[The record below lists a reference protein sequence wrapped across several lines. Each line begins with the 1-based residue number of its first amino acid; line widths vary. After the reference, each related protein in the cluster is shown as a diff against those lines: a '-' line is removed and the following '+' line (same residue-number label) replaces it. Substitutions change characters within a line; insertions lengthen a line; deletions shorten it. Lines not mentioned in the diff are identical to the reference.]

1 MFYPSL
7 EKVTELSKEYNKIPV
22 SLEVYM
28 DFHTP
33 IALLNH
39 IRQHCSQYFLLES
52 IEGGE
57 KWARYTFLG
66 FNPKELFYVQEGKS
80 FHKTSE
86 GIRHIAGNPIDI
98 LKNILEEYNAPKDK
112 SLPPLTGGAVGYF
125 GYETVKYVED
135 ITLSNHNS
143 LKAEDIKLM
152 FFDEIIAFDHL
163 KQKIILMANI
173 DVAAMG
179 RAAAVKQ
186 TEEQIVATAYQAAKD
201 RLAELYTFINTPAK
215 KYNVHVNEEITFES
229 NMTKETF
236 MQNVMKA
243 KTYIENGDIFQ
254 VVLSQVF
261 KTKLNCELFD
271 VYRVLRTINP
281 SPYMYLMKIEDM
293 EIAGASPETLV
304 KVQDGIVMTQPI
316 AGTRRRGKSDEE
328 DTRLEQE
335 LLNDKKELAEHNML
349 VDLARN
355 DVGKISEFNSV
366 QVSDYQAFKKL
377 SHVIHLTT
385 NVKGRLRKDF
395 SSIDAV
401 RELLPAGTL
410 SGAPKVRAMEIIEEL
425 ENEKRGIY
433 GGAIGYIGY
442 DGNLD
447 TCITIRTIVKKDGMA
462 YVQAGAGIVLDSDPE
477 SEYKETI
484 TKASAIFDAIQ
495 KVREM
500 R

>member
-7 EKVTELSKEYNKIPV
+7 EQVMELSKEYNKIPI
-22 SLEVYM
+22 SFEIYM

-33 IALLNH
+33 IAVLSK
-39 IRQHCSQYFLLES
+39 IREKSNEYFLLES

-66 FNPKELFYVQEGKS
+66 FNPIELFYVRAGKTY
-80 FHKTSE
+80 HKTKQGTE
-86 GIRHIAGNPIDI
+86 NIEGNPIDS
-98 LKNILEEYNAPKDK
+98 LKTLLKAYKAPKDK
-112 SLPPLTGGAVGYF
+112 MLPPLTGGAVGYF
-125 GYETVKYVED
+125 GYETIKYVED
-135 ITLSNHNS
+135 IALNNHDS
-143 LKAEDIKLM
+143 LNAEDMKLM
-152 FFDEIIAFDHL
+152 FFDELIAFDHL

-173 DVAAMG
+173 DTTKLELNSQEALEAAYG
-179 RAAAVKQ
+179 EAKVKLESLYAV
-186 TEEQIVATAYQAAKD
+186 
-201 RLAELYTFINTPAK
+201 INEPVK
-215 KYNVHVNEEITFES
+215 KHSLHFDEEICFES
-229 NMTKETF
+229 NMTEEEYKRI
-236 MQNVMKA
+236 VMKA
-243 KTYIENGDIFQ
+243 KQYIENGDIFQ

-261 KTKLNCELFD
+261 KTRLNCELFD

-281 SPYMYLMKIEDM
+281 SPYMYFMKFEDM
-293 EIAGASPETLV
+293 EVAGASPETLV
-304 KVQDGIVMTQPI
+304 KVQNGTVMTQPI
-316 AGTRRRGKSDEE
+316 AGTRRRGKTEEE
-328 DTRLEQE
+328 DLKLEE
-335 LLNDKKELAEHNML
+335 DLLSDKKELAEHNML

-355 DVGKISEFNSV
+355 DVGKISEFDSV
-366 QVSDYQAFKKL
+366 QVSDYMACKRL

-385 NVKGRLRKDF
+385 NVKGRLRKGF
-395 SSIDAV
+395 ESIDAV

-425 ENEKRGIY
+425 ENEKRGVY

-447 TCITIRTIVKKDGMA
+447 TCIAIRTVVKKEGIA
-462 YVQAGAGIVLDSDPE
+462 YMQAGAGIVLDSNPK

-484 TKASAIFDAIQ
+484 TKASAVFDAIR

>member
-7 EKVTELSKEYNKIPV
+7 EQVKAFSKEYHKIPV
-22 SLEVYM
+22 SLEMYM

-33 IALLNH
+33 IGLLSH
-39 IRQHCSQYFLLES
+39 IKENYKEYFLLES

-66 FNPKELFYVQEGKS
+66 FAPKELLYVKDGRT
-80 FHKTSE
+80 FHKIGEETKAVE
-86 GIRHIAGNPIDI
+86 GNPLDI
-98 LKNILEEYNAPKDK
+98 LEGLLKAYNAPKDK
-112 SLPPLTGGAVGYF
+112 MLPPFTGGAVGYF

-135 ITLSNHNS
+135 ITLNNEDQ

-152 FFDEIIAFDHL
+152 FFDHIIAFDHL
-163 KQKIILMANI
+163 KQKITLIVNI
-173 DVAAMG
+173 EGTAKDLQ
-179 RAAAVKQ
+179 K
-186 TEEQIVATAYQAAKD
+186 AYQNAQD
-201 RLAELYTFINTPAK
+201 ELLRLYDFVSEPVK
-215 KYNVHVNEEITFES
+215 KHTVSFDEEVNFVSSMTQEDYENNV
-229 NMTKETF
+229 K
-236 MQNVMKA
+236 KA
-243 KTYIENGDIFQ
+243 KAYIENGDIFQ

-261 KTKLNCELFD
+261 KAELKCELFD

-281 SPYMYLMKIEDM
+281 SPYMYFMKFEDM

-304 KVQDGIVMTQPI
+304 KVQNGTVVTQPI
-316 AGTRRRGKSDEE
+316 AGTRRRGKTDEE
-328 DTRLEQE
+328 DRRLEAE
-335 LLNDKKELAEHNML
+335 LLKDKKELAEHNML

-355 DVGKISEFNSV
+355 DVGKISEFSSV
-366 QVSDYQAFKKL
+366 QVSDYMAFKRL

-385 NVKGRLRKDF
+385 NVQGRLKKDL
-395 SSIDAV
+395 SPLEAV
-401 RELLPAGTL
+401 RAILPAGTL

-425 ENEKRGIY
+425 ENEKRGVY

-447 TCITIRTIVKKDGMA
+447 TCITIRTIVKKEGIA

-484 TKASAIFDAIQ
+484 TKASALFDAVK
-495 KVREM
+495 KVRNM
-500 R
+500 K

>member
-7 EKVTELSKEYNKIPV
+7 EQIKAFSKEYHKIPV
-22 SLEVYM
+22 SLEMYM

-33 IALLNH
+33 IGLLSH
-39 IRQHCSQYFLLES
+39 IKENYKEYFLLES

-66 FNPKELFYVQEGKS
+66 FAPNELLYVKDGRT
-80 FHKTSE
+80 FHKIKEETRAVE
-86 GIRHIAGNPIDI
+86 GNPLDI
-98 LKNILEEYNAPKDK
+98 LEGLLKAYNAPKDK
-112 SLPPLTGGAVGYF
+112 MLPPFTGGAVGYF

-135 ITLSNHNS
+135 ITLNNADQ

-152 FFDEIIAFDHL
+152 FFDRIIAFDHL
-163 KQKIILMANI
+163 KQKITLIVNI
-173 DVAAMG
+173 EGTAKDL
-179 RAAAVKQ
+179 Q
-186 TEEQIVATAYQAAKD
+186 QAYQNAQYELL
-201 RLAELYTFINTPAK
+201 RLYDFVSEPVK
-215 KYNVHVNEEITFES
+215 KHTVSFDEEVDFVSSMTQEDYENNV
-229 NMTKETF
+229 K
-236 MQNVMKA
+236 KA
-243 KTYIENGDIFQ
+243 KAYIENGDIFQ

-261 KTKLNCELFD
+261 KAELKCELFD

-281 SPYMYLMKIEDM
+281 SPYMYFMKFEDM

-304 KVQDGIVMTQPI
+304 KVQNGTVVTQPI
-316 AGTRRRGKSDEE
+316 AGTRRRGKTDEE
-328 DTRLEQE
+328 DRRLEAE
-335 LLNDKKELAEHNML
+335 LLKDKKELAEHNML

-355 DVGKISEFNSV
+355 DVGKISEFSSV
-366 QVSDYQAFKKL
+366 QVSDYMAFKRL

-385 NVKGRLRKDF
+385 NVQGRLKKDL
-395 SSIDAV
+395 SPLEAV
-401 RELLPAGTL
+401 RAILPAGTL

-425 ENEKRGIY
+425 EKEKRGVY

-447 TCITIRTIVKKDGMA
+447 TCITIRTIVKKEGIA

-484 TKASAIFDAIQ
+484 TKASALFDAVK
-495 KVREM
+495 KVRDM
-500 R
+500 K

>member
-7 EKVTELSKEYNKIPV
+7 ERVIELSKSYNKIPV
-22 SLEVYM
+22 SLEIYM

-33 IALLNH
+33 IALINL
-39 IRQHCSQYFLLES
+39 IRQKCSEYFLLES

-66 FNPKELFYVQEGKS
+66 FDPKEVFYVKGGRSYYKTLEG
-80 FHKTSE
+80 TE
-86 GIRHIAGNPIDI
+86 ELQGNPLDVLKAI
-98 LKNILEEYNAPKDK
+98 LKGYHAPKDK
-112 SLPPLTGGAVGYF
+112 NLPPLTGGAVGYF

-135 ITLSNHNS
+135 ITLDNHDS
-143 LKAEDIKLM
+143 LKAQDIKLM
-152 FFDEIIAFDHL
+152 FFDDMIAFDHL
-163 KQKIILMANI
+163 KQKIKLITNI
-173 DVAAMG
+173 NIAEDAAYDTQDIEK
-179 RAAAVKQ
+179 AY
-186 TEEQIVATAYQAAKD
+186 EEAKE
-201 RLAELYTFINTPAK
+201 RLHQLYAFINKPAK
-215 KYNVHVNEEITFES
+215 KHTVGFDEEIHFES
-229 NMTKETF
+229 NMTKEAF
-236 MQNVMKA
+236 IDNVLRA

-281 SPYMYLMKIEDM
+281 SPYMYFMKFDNM
-293 EIAGASPETLV
+293 EVAGASPETLV
-304 KVQDGIVMTQPI
+304 KVQDGTLITQPI
-316 AGTRRRGKSDEE
+316 AGTRRRGKTEEE
-328 DTRLEQE
+328 DRAIEAD

-355 DVGKISEFNSV
+355 DVGKISEFNTV
-366 QVSDYQAFKKL
+366 QVSEYMAFKRL

-385 NVKGRLRKDF
+385 NVQGKLRKGFD
-395 SSIDAV
+395 SIDAV

-425 ENEKRGIY
+425 ENEKRGVY

-447 TCITIRTIVKKDGMA
+447 TCIAIRTVVKKEGTA
-462 YVQAGAGIVLDSDPE
+462 YVQAGAGIVLDSNPE
-477 SEYKETI
+477 SEYQETI
-484 TKASAIFDAIQ
+484 TKASALFEAIK
-495 KVREM
+495 KVREIQ
-500 R
+500 

>member
-7 EKVTELSKEYNKIPV
+7 EKVVELSKSYNKIPL
-22 SLEVYM
+22 SLEIYM

-33 IALLNH
+33 IGVLSH
-39 IRQHCSQYFLLES
+39 MREMYDEYFLLES

-66 FNPKELFYVQEGKS
+66 FDPKELFYVKEGKS
-80 FHKTSE
+80 FHKTKE
-86 GIRHIAGNPIDI
+86 GITQLIGNPINI
-98 LKNILEEYNAPKDK
+98 LKSILKGYSAPKDNN
-112 SLPPLTGGAVGYF
+112 LPPLTGGAVGYF

-135 ITLSNHNS
+135 IVLSNPDN

-152 FFDEIIAFDHL
+152 FFDELIAFDHL
-163 KQKIILMANI
+163 KQKITLICNI
-173 DVAAMG
+173 DG
-179 RAAAVKQ
+179 Q
-186 TEEQIVATAYQAAKD
+186 AKD
-201 RLAELYTFINTPAK
+201 ITKAYDEAQSKIMKLYDFVNKPTK
-215 KYNVHVNEEITFES
+215 KHAVNFNEEILFKS
-229 NMTKETF
+229 NMPKEVF
-236 MQNVMKA
+236 IDKVIKA
-243 KTYIENGDIFQ
+243 KSYIENGDIFQ

-281 SPYMYLMKIEDM
+281 SPYMYFMKFEDIEV
-293 EIAGASPETLV
+293 AGASPETLV
-304 KVQDGIVMTQPI
+304 KVQDGTIITQPI
-316 AGTRRRGKSDEE
+316 AGTRRRGKTDEE
-328 DTRLEQE
+328 DIRLEAE
-335 LLNDKKELAEHNML
+335 LLSDQKERAEHNML

-366 QVSDYQAFKKL
+366 AVSDYMGFKRL

-385 NVKGRLRKDF
+385 SVKGRLRKDLE
-395 SSIDAV
+395 SIEAV
-401 RELLPAGTL
+401 KELLPAGTL

-425 ENEKRGIY
+425 ETEKRGVY

-447 TCITIRTIVKKDGMA
+447 TCIAIRTVVKKDGIA

-477 SEYKETI
+477 SEYQETI
-484 TKASAIFDAIQ
+484 TKASAIFEAIR
-495 KVREM
+495 KVGDM
-500 R
+500 K

>member
-7 EKVTELSKEYNKIPV
+7 EKVIELSKEYHKIPV
-22 SLEVYM
+22 SLEIYM

-33 IALLNH
+33 IGLLNN
-39 IRQHCSQYFLLES
+39 IRKEYNEYFLLES

-66 FNPKELFYVQEGKS
+66 FNPKELFYVKEGKA
-80 FHKTSE
+80 FHKTKQGTKNIE
-86 GIRHIAGNPIDI
+86 GNPIDV
-98 LKNILEEYNAPKDK
+98 LKDLLKGCNAPKDK
-112 SLPPLTGGAVGYF
+112 NLPPLTGGAVGYF
-125 GYETVKYVED
+125 GYETIKYVED
-135 ITLSNHNS
+135 ISLNNHDS
-143 LKAEDIKLM
+143 LKAEDMKLM
-152 FFDEIIAFDHL
+152 FFDDLIAFDHL
-163 KQKIILMANI
+163 KQKITLITNI
-173 DVAAMG
+173 DSTAAG
-179 RAAAVKQ
+179 
-186 TEEQIVATAYQAAKD
+186 EN
-201 RLAELYTFINTPAK
+201 LAEAYEEAKHKLEKLYAF
-215 KYNVHVNEEITFES
+215 VNEPTTKHIVSFDEEPSFKS
-229 NMTKETF
+229 NMTQEAF
-236 MQNVMKA
+236 MENVMKA
-243 KTYIENGDIFQ
+243 KAYIENGDIFQ

-261 KTKLNCELFD
+261 KTELNCELFD

-281 SPYMYLMKIEDM
+281 SPYMYFMKFEDM

-304 KVQDGIVMTQPI
+304 KVQDGTVITQPI
-316 AGTRRRGKSDEE
+316 AGTRRRGKTDEE
-328 DTRLEQE
+328 DARLEEE

-366 QVSDYQAFKKL
+366 EVSDYMAFKRL

-385 NVKGRLRKDF
+385 NVKGKLRQDF
-395 SSIDAV
+395 DSIDAV
-401 RELLPAGTL
+401 REILPAGTL

-425 ENEKRGIY
+425 ENEKRGVY
-433 GGAIGYIGY
+433 GGAIGYVGY

-447 TCITIRTIVKKDGMA
+447 TCIAIRTVVKKDGIA

-484 TKASAIFDAIQ
+484 TKAGAIFDAVK

-500 R
+500 Q

>member
-7 EKVTELSKEYNKIPV
+7 EQVKAFSKEYHKVPV
-22 SLEVYM
+22 SLEMYM

-33 IALLNH
+33 IGLLSH
-39 IRQHCSQYFLLES
+39 IKENYKEYFLLES

-66 FNPKELFYVQEGKS
+66 FAPKELLYVKDGMT
-80 FHKTSE
+80 FHKIGEETKAVE
-86 GIRHIAGNPIDI
+86 GNPLDI
-98 LKNILEEYNAPKDK
+98 LEGLLKDCNAPKDK
-112 SLPPLTGGAVGYF
+112 MLPPFTGGAVGYF
-125 GYETVKYVED
+125 GYETVKYVEN
-135 ITLSNHNS
+135 ITLNNADQ

-152 FFDEIIAFDHL
+152 FFDRIIAFDHL
-163 KQKIILMANI
+163 KQKITLIVNI
-173 DVAAMG
+173 EG
-179 RAAAVKQ
+179 
-186 TEEQIVATAYQAAKD
+186 AAKD
-201 RLAELYTFINTPAK
+201 LQEAYQNAQDELLRLYDFVSQPAK
-215 KYNVHVNEEITFES
+215 KHTVSFDEEVNFVSSMTQEDYENNV
-229 NMTKETF
+229 K
-236 MQNVMKA
+236 KA
-243 KTYIENGDIFQ
+243 KAYIENGDIFQ

-261 KTKLNCELFD
+261 KAELKCELFD

-281 SPYMYLMKIEDM
+281 SPYMYFMKFEDM

-304 KVQDGIVMTQPI
+304 KVQDGTVVTQPI
-316 AGTRRRGKSDEE
+316 AGTRRRGKTDEE
-328 DTRLEQE
+328 DRKLEAE
-335 LLNDKKELAEHNML
+335 LLKDKKELAEHNML

-366 QVSDYQAFKKL
+366 QVSDYMAFKRL

-385 NVKGRLRKDF
+385 NVQGRLKKDL
-395 SSIDAV
+395 SPLEAV
-401 RELLPAGTL
+401 RAILPAGTL

-425 ENEKRGIY
+425 EKEKRGVY

-447 TCITIRTIVKKDGMA
+447 TCITIRTIVKKEGIA

-484 TKASAIFDAIQ
+484 TKASALFDAVK
-495 KVREM
+495 KVRNM
-500 R
+500 K